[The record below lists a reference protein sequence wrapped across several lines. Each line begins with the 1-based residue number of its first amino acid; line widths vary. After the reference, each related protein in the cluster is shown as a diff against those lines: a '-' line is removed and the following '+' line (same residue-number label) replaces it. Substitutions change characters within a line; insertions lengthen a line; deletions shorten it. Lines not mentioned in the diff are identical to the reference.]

1 MKICIIGKG
10 LTALILAKKLVEIG
24 IQIDL
29 IDEKKNHFVSASR
42 TLAITEKNIKFLISS
57 FPNIT
62 NNGYPVNEIKIYDER
77 DQFNDLITFKTDKK
91 VQFYMYEYNRALD
104 YVNQTLKK
112 EKKIKILK
120 NKQNLFSKNFLEKY
134 NLIIDTSLKNSYTK
148 KIFYKKVTKDY
159 LSKAFISI
167 INHESTINNIARQ
180 VFTKYGPLAFLP
192 ISKNR
197 TSIVFS
203 LKNKENRN
211 DVEIKNLINKYN
223 NFYKIKSFAK
233 IENFELKF
241 SLIRKYYFKNIL
253 AFGDALHRI
262 HPLAGQGFNM
272 NLRDIQ
278 NLLNL
283 IKQNLE
289 IGLPLNELILKKFEK
304 KMSYKNVIFA
314 TGIDFIYEFFMFE
327 NKLPNVIS
335 KKIFNIINNKKFLN
349 ISKEIAN
356 SGISI

>member
-10 LTALILAKKLVEIG
+10 LTALILAKKLVELG
-24 IQIDL
+24 IKIDL
-29 IDEKKNHFVSASR
+29 IDEKEIHFFSDSR
-42 TLAITEKNIKFLISS
+42 TLAITEKNIEFLTSS

-62 NNGYPVNEIKIYDER
+62 NKGCPVNEIKIYDER
-77 DQFNDLITFKTDKK
+77 DRLNDLITFKKDKK
-91 VQFYMYEYNRALD
+91 VQFYMYEYNVILD
-104 YVNQTLKK
+104 YVTQILKRDK
-112 EKKIKILK
+112 RFKILK
-120 NKQNLFSKNFLEKY
+120 NKKNLFTKNFLEEY
-134 NLIIDTSLKNSYTK
+134 ELIIDTSLKNSYSK

-159 LSKAFISI
+159 LSKAFVTI
-167 INHESTINNIARQ
+167 INHESIKNNIARQ
-180 VFTKYGPLAFLP
+180 IFTKYGPVAFLP

-203 LKNKENRN
+203 IKNKENRN
-211 DVEIKNLINKYN
+211 CIEIKNLINKYN
-223 NFYKIKSFAK
+223 NFYKIKSFKK

-241 SLIRKYYFKNIL
+241 SLMRKYYFKNIL

-278 NLLNL
+278 NLLIL

-289 IGLPLNELILKKFEK
+289 IGLPLNELILKKFEN

-314 TGIDFIYEFFMFE
+314 TGIDFIYEFFMYE
-327 NKLPNVIS
+327 NKLPNIIS
-335 KKIFNIINNKKFLN
+335 RKIFNIINNKKFLN

-356 SGISI
+356 RGISI

>member
-10 LTALILAKKLVEIG
+10 LTALILAKKLVELG
-24 IQIDL
+24 IKIDL
-29 IDEKKNHFVSASR
+29 IDEKEIHFFSDSR
-42 TLAITEKNIKFLISS
+42 TLAITEKNIEFLTSS

-62 NNGYPVNEIKIYDER
+62 NKGCPVNEIKIYDER
-77 DQFNDLITFKTDKK
+77 DLLNDLITFKKDKK
-91 VQFYMYEYNRALD
+91 VQFYMYEYNAILD
-104 YVNQTLKK
+104 YVTQILKRDK
-112 EKKIKILK
+112 RFKILK
-120 NKQNLFSKNFLEKY
+120 NKKNLFTKNFLEEY
-134 NLIIDTSLKNSYTK
+134 ELIIDTSLKNSYSK

-159 LSKAFISI
+159 LSKAFVTI
-167 INHESTINNIARQ
+167 INHESIKNNIARQ
-180 VFTKYGPLAFLP
+180 IFTKYGPVAFLP

-203 LKNKENRN
+203 IKNKENRKGI
-211 DVEIKNLINKYN
+211 EIKNLINKYN
-223 NFYKIKSFAK
+223 NFYKIKSFKK

-241 SLIRKYYFKNIL
+241 SLMRKYYFKNIL

-278 NLLNL
+278 NLLML

-289 IGLPLNELILKKFEK
+289 IGLPLNELILKKFEN

-314 TGIDFIYEFFMFE
+314 TGIDFIYEFFMYE
-327 NKLPNVIS
+327 NKLPNIIS
-335 KKIFNIINNKKFLN
+335 RKIFNIINNKKFLN

-356 SGISI
+356 RGISI